1 MKKLL
6 SIILIIFI
14 SLTVKA
20 EIYEMHSTAFN
31 VTTSEAYNYDWEDSK
46 IKIEVNLD
54 NDCMKIYSNEFQFFK
69 FIVWHDKVKNGDDL
83 TFEITAI
90 DNNGKK
96 CQVKLY
102 YLSWIKSIGIIEIIY
117 THVKYKYR
125 LY

>member
-6 SIILIIFI
+6 SILLIIFI
-14 SLTVKA
+14 SLGVKA
-20 EIYEMHSTAFN
+20 ETYEMYSTAFN
-31 VTTSEAYNYDWEDSK
+31 VTTSEAYSSDWNDVE

-54 NDCMKIYSNEFQFFK
+54 NDCMKIYSNEFQFFR
-69 FIVWHDKVKNGDDL
+69 FIVWQDTIKSGNDL
-83 TFEITAI
+83 TYKIMAI

-102 YLSWIKSIGIIEIIY
+102 YLSWLKSVGIIEIIY
-117 THVKYKYR
+117 TNFKYKYR